1 MEIILIRNF
10 LIAIALGA
18 LIGLEREYAR
28 YLKKGHD
35 FAGIRT
41 FPLIT
46 LFGALAAYFGNLY
59 SIWIFIACIVL
70 VGALIILAYFALSHD
85 CEEKHTGT
93 TSEVAA
99 FLAFFIGAIS
109 YYGEILLAVSLTIAI
124 TIILYAR
131 SFLHN
136 LAERMKPN
144 EMEDTLKFIIIAFVI
159 LPLLPNKE
167 VFSLFNPYIVWLM
180 VVFVSGIS
188 FVGYILMKW
197 LGNKGILLTG
207 TFGGLVSG
215 IAVISSLAE
224 KSKTDQKFSTTLAL
238 GVILAIGVMFIR
250 VLIEVFVVNPELL
263 TRLLI
268 PLGLLSV
275 ISGLFF
281 LFLFFRTKKESNG
294 NIELSSP
301 IKLKTALK
309 FGAIFAVILALVKI
323 SSTYLDTSWVYL
335 ISFLSG
341 LANLDAITLSLSQSA
356 RNGLMQETAI
366 KGIMIAVITNL
377 AVKGGIAY
385 YLGSK
390 EFRKIIVSFFAFL
403 IIIGIGLL
411 LVF

>member
-144 EMEDTLKFIIIAFVI
+144 EMEDTLKFISLSCPKISNPCEIKSGTVSLSHFNGSQLQI
-159 LPLLPNKE
+159 NKSPSFK
-167 VFSLFNPYIVWLM
+167 VLSNSLETSL
-180 VVFVSGIS
+180 
-188 FVGYILMKW
+188 
-197 LGNKGILLTG
+197 
-207 TFGGLVSG
+207 
-215 IAVISSLAE
+215 SS
-224 KSKTDQKFSTTLAL
+224 S
-238 GVILAIGVMFIR
+238 
-250 VLIEVFVVNPELL
+250 
-263 TRLLI
+263 
-268 PLGLLSV
+268 
-275 ISGLFF
+275 F
-281 LFLFFRTKKESNG
+281 LFLFTFRKVSFSR
-294 NIELSSP
+294 IMISYLLSDE
-301 IKLKTALK
+301 T
-309 FGAIFAVILALVKI
+309 
-323 SSTYLDTSWVYL
+323 
-335 ISFLSG
+335 
-341 LANLDAITLSLSQSA
+341 SLSP
-356 RNGLMQETAI
+356 
-366 KGIMIAVITNL
+366 
-377 AVKGGIAY
+377 
-385 YLGSK
+385 
-390 EFRKIIVSFFAFL
+390 
-403 IIIGIGLL
+403 
-411 LVF
+411 